1 MRRGDRTDYKTRS
14 TCLDA
19 AALPGRAG
27 SAMRFQPAFGI
38 ERKGWSFGPEGGGNS
53 QGIIRAGRPAD
64 ELSRAARGTEKE
76 RGRSFCAGQVRLMVW
91 TQQRAAAAQEVQAS
105 GGDHSTRDDG
115 TTGGCSSPTGGDHR
129 WLRLSRG
136 GGGGAIAL
144 ATRARPCRLGVGM
157 TDDLT
162 CRCRD
167 KHAARSRCRAGVA
180 AWMLS

>member
-1 MRRGDRTDYKTRS
+1 MRRGVRTDYKTRS

-76 RGRSFCAGQVRLMVW
+76 GGRSFCAGQVRLMVW

-115 TTGGCSSPTGGDHR
+115 TTGWLLVADRWGPPVAPLKPRGRWGSHRFGDTSASVSLGR
-129 WLRLSRG
+129 W
-136 GGGGAIAL
+136 
-144 ATRARPCRLGVGM
+144 
-157 TDDLT
+157 DD
-162 CRCRD
+162 R
-167 KHAARSRCRAGVA
+167 
-180 AWMLS
+180 